1 VLACMADRR
10 ECSRWQ
16 IVSRCRERARRVY
29 YGAVVEIKKEI
40 PEHMVSKSVLAPG
53 STTPAPERSN
63 AMADQQPNPNKPDPN
78 RPDPNKPDPNKPDP
92 NKPDPNKPDPN
103 KRSY

>member
-1 VLACMADRR
+1 MGQFCTVLACMADRR

-40 PEHMVSKSVLAPG
+40 PGILSGTERQKANSGLQVHDHRSDRGVAKG
-53 STTPAPERSN
+53 HEST
-63 AMADQQPNPNKPDPN
+63 QVPD
-78 RPDPNKPDPNKPDP
+78 
-92 NKPDPNKPDPN
+92 
-103 KRSY
+103 

>member
-92 NKPDPNKPDPN
+92 NKPDPNK
-103 KRSY
+103 RSY